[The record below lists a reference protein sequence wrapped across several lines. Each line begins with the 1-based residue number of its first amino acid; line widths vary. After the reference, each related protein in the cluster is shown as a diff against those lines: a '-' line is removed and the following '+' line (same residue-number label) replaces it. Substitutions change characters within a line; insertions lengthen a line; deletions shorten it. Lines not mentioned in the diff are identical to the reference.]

1 MTKLRDVAVL
11 LLLVWSASSSSQ
23 GSNNNNCT
31 LCQDGSNVPFPLLE
45 VLPGGTTCAA
55 LSIDARRDDP
65 ENCIYHQ
72 GVVGTYCGCTNN
84 NTNVVGVVCRLCS
97 DERLL
102 PDPLRVVDQRSC
114 IQHEFRGS
122 LHQNC
127 SAHQALYST
136 DCCLDDIPSAS
147 PSLSPT
153 TTRMP
158 PTTTTQAAPS
168 TIPPSSSGC
177 APRPGNH
184 VLFVIVIST
193 ICCCFTSQRLL
204 R

>member
-1 MTKLRDVAVL
+1 MIMTKLRVVL
-11 LLLVWSASSSSQ
+11 LLLVWSASSQ
-23 GSNNNNCT
+23 GSNNNCT
-31 LCQDGSNVPFPLLE
+31 LCQDGSNVPFPLRE

-72 GVVGTYCGCTNN
+72 GVVGTYCGCN
-84 NTNVVGVVCRLCS
+84 NTNAVCRLCS
-97 DERLL
+97 DKRLL

-122 LHQNC
+122 LHKNC
-127 SAHQALYST
+127 SAHQVLYST
-136 DCCLDDIPSAS
+136 DCCLDDIPSVS

-153 TTRMP
+153 IMA
-158 PTTTTQAAPS
+158 PTTTEPPS
-168 TIPPSSSGC
+168 TLLPSS
-177 APRPGNH
+177 APRPGN
-184 VLFVIVIST
+184 VFVIVIT
-193 ICCCFTSQRLL
+193 ICFTWL